1 MNVVVKLVWAAG
13 LLGTNDLHPLRKLSK
28 ELTEQAS
35 HGVITDKSL
44 QIFEHAEI
52 KQVD

>member
-1 MNVVVKLVWAAG
+1 MNVVVKLVWTAG
-13 LLGTNDLHPLRKLSK
+13 LWGTNDLHPFRKLNK

-44 QIFEHAEI
+44 
-52 KQVD
+52 